1 MVCFQIFQHYI
12 INLLFVFVCFCI
24 SCSNKP
30 QTQITKLTVQH
41 FTPQV
46 ELANETKSFHL
57 QVHNKSTLPTKKIA
71 VNLLTSINTSFPQ
84 LQHVDER
91 QAQLFITLY
100 VEPAKKDIVQK
111 TRTKLKFRNGFANMP
126 IEEKLTYDTF
136 RKIYPMTLT
145 FEDREINYIF
155 YKKQFSIPQENMSQ
169 LRKILMHQKHKSQIN
184 WMFNDIDTEAKQ
196 AAKKSEFK
204 KSLSLL
210 SELIND
216 IHRIIDKKKQISL
229 QRMHVLGTLYHNRS
243 IILKV
248 LKQNDAVARD
258 KQKAKTIFS
267 FIGNYYDRK

>member
-1 MVCFQIFQHYI
+1 M
-12 INLLFVFVCFCI
+12 FVCFCI

-46 ELANETKSFHL
+46 ELPNETKSFHL
-57 QVHNKSTLPTKKIA
+57 QVHNKSMLPTKKITTY
-71 VNLLTSINTSFPQ
+71 LLASLNANFPQ
-84 LQHVDER
+84 LQHVDEK
-91 QAQLFITLY
+91 QAQLFVTLY
-100 VEPAKKDIVQK
+100 IDPAKKDIVQK
-111 TRTKLKFRNGFANMP
+111 TRTKLKFRNGFASMP
-126 IEEKLTYDTF
+126 IEEKFTYNAS
-136 RKIYPMTLT
+136 RKIYPMKLT

-155 YKKQFSIPQENMSQ
+155 YKKQFFISQKNTSQ
-169 LRKILMHQKHKSQIN
+169 LQKILTPQKHKSQIN
-184 WMFNDIDTEAKQ
+184 WMWNDIDREAKQ
-196 AAKKSEFK
+196 AAKESEFK

-210 SELIND
+210 NEHIND

>member
-1 MVCFQIFQHYI
+1 M
-12 INLLFVFVCFCI
+12 
-24 SCSNKP
+24 
-30 QTQITKLTVQH
+30 QH

-46 ELANETKSFHL
+46 ELPNEVKSFYL
-57 QVHNKSTLPTKKIA
+57 QVHNKSTLSTKKITTD
-71 VNLLTSINTSFPQ
+71 LLISLNANFSQ
-84 LQHVDER
+84 LQLVDEK
-91 QAQLFITLY
+91 QAQLFINLY
-100 VEPAKKDIVQK
+100 IDPAKKDVVQK
-111 TRTKLKFRNGFANMP
+111 TRTKIKFRDGFATMP
-126 IEEKLTYDTF
+126 VEKKFTYNTF
-136 RKIYPMTLT
+136 RKVYPMRLT

-155 YKKQFSIPQENMSQ
+155 YNKQFFISQENDSQ
-169 LRKILMHQKHKSQIN
+169 LQNILIPQKHKLQIN
-184 WMFNDIDTEAKQ
+184 WMHNDIDGEAKQ

-204 KSLSLL
+204 KAISLL